1 MKKTY
6 ATFLA
11 AVAATAL
18 TAGCEQQQP
27 GPAEKVGKQ
36 IDQAVEKAG
45 EKTKAAVET
54 AEQKTKAAVE
64 TAEQKTATAVEKTQN
79 YTGEKMKEAGKAIE
93 QAGEKLQK

>member
-6 ATFLA
+6 VTILA
-11 AVAATAL
+11 AVAAAAL

-45 EKTKAAVET
+45 QKTQAPLEK
-54 AEQKTKAAVE
+54 AEQKAAAA
-64 TAEQKTATAVEKTQN
+64 AEKVEK
-79 YTGEKMKEAGKAIE
+79 YTDEKMKEAGKAVE